1 MQATGLARSSLGF
14 AATSAVL
21 ACLIAAP
28 YDAVSQEIDEF
39 ATGFE
44 IDSDAGFECVMEPRT
59 MAQVGSPGGG
69 ILRSILVSRGDFVTK
84 GQIVAQL
91 ESMVQKLALE
101 QARLRANNT
110 VDLES
115 RRERLRLEREKTA
128 RIQSLFDKNVV
139 SSAAIDEAKTAQ
151 RLAEFAVQAAEMDQK
166 AQRLALKQ
174 AEQALERRTI
184 RSPVDGVITARML
197 AAGEF
202 VYEQSPILEIAEID
216 PLFVE
221 TFLPIDLYQYVRGKE
236 TATVV
241 PAPPVSGRF
250 EAKISVV
257 DQVFDAAS
265 GTFGV
270 RLLLD
275 NPDGALPAGVPCR
288 VYFD

>member
-1 MQATGLARSSLGF
+1 MRSKTYF
-14 AATSAVL
+14 AAGNPAAVEGSSSNN
-21 ACLIAAP
+21 I
-28 YDAVSQEIDEF
+28 
-39 ATGFE
+39 TG
-44 IDSDAGFECVMEPRT
+44 
-59 MAQVGSPGGG
+59 
-69 ILRSILVSRGDFVTK
+69 
-84 GQIVAQL
+84 
-91 ESMVQKLALE
+91 QK
-101 QARLRANNT
+101 
-110 VDLES
+110 
-115 RRERLRLEREKTA
+115 
-128 RIQSLFDKNVV
+128 
-139 SSAAIDEAKTAQ
+139 
-151 RLAEFAVQAAEMDQK
+151 
-166 AQRLALKQ
+166 
-174 AEQALERRTI
+174 RRTI

-202 VYEQSPILEIAEID
+202 VYEQSPILEIAEIN

-221 TFLPIDLYQYVRGKE
+221 TFLPIDLYQHVRGKE

-241 PAPPVSGRF
+241 PAAPVSGRF